1 MTAIDAVIF
10 DMDGVLVDSEPLHTR
25 ALTLVLGE
33 YGLAW
38 DERESRDF
46 IGVTDV
52 ETFAALKARHG
63 LPGDP
68 RAMASRWAECAGR
81 LVRRHPRP
89 LAGVPAVP
97 LALRERGYRLALAS
111 SSRPPLIAATLEA
124 IGVETLFEV
133 VVSAAAV
140 GRGKPAPDVFLEA
153 ARRLG
158 VPPARC
164 LVIEDSHNGVTAA
177 RAAGMRCVAIP
188 CETTRHQD
196 FGHATARLA
205 RLTDLLDSPLLGV
218 PAPHRPRSGPDAPD
232 ARRRRGDD

>member
-1 MTAIDAVIF
+1 MTAVDAVIF

-38 DERESRDF
+38 DDGESRDF

-52 ETFAALKARHG
+52 ETFTALKARHG

-68 RAMASRWAECAGR
+68 R
-81 LVRRHPRP
+81 
-89 LAGVPAVP
+89 
-97 LALRERGYRLALAS
+97 AS

-164 LVIEDSHNGVTAA
+164 LVIEDSHNGVAAA

-196 FGHATARLA
+196 FGQATARLA
-205 RLTDLLDSPLLGV
+205 RLADLLDLPLLGV
-218 PAPHRPRSGPDAPD
+218 PAPHRPRSGPHAPD